1 MSTTEETAET
11 GHSFRTPVGSLPD
24 PGQESR
30 CAECGKTYRQHVAD
44 ETIGHAVRLLL
55 AAYGDAAP
63 VSTDWCIAWG
73 GEDANDCAGRLEYDD
88 EAEARDMAQWI
99 DGGIVARQTVIRL
112 PWVTVPADE
121 AGAVAKPCDCGPD
134 DRCSDCTPPDELAA
148 AIGTAVRAIIN
159 EGTDG
164 PCCTDCGPGCEC
176 GGSPHGEAG
185 R

>member
-88 EAEARDMAQWI
+88 EAEAGEMTQWI

-112 PWVTVPADE
+112 PWVNVPGE
-121 AGAVAKPCDCGPD
+121 RPCG
-134 DRCSDCTPPDELAA
+134 CSNPECT
-148 AIGTAVRAIIN
+148 
-159 EGTDG
+159 
-164 PCCTDCGPGCEC
+164 
-176 GGSPHGEAG
+176 GSPCGEG
-185 R
+185 WR